1 VIAVESDLKLINIRL
16 LNYHLDA
23 VLPSELEGQKPVPDH
38 GTPEIDFEIAKDD
51 ENGVYR
57 IVLDLRSV
65 AETAGYSYSIR
76 AAGFFSVS
84 DSIDDENRERLV
96 LYSALPMLIGT
107 LRGYLS
113 DMTAHSV
120 YGRYLL
126 PSVDLAR
133 LLAEWQAQDEGA
145 EQR

>member
-1 VIAVESDLKLINIRL
+1 VLTVIAVESDLKLINIRL
-16 LNYHLDA
+16 LNYHLDG
-23 VLPSELEGQKPVPDH
+23 VLPSELEGQKPVPEH

-57 IVLDLRSV
+57 ILLDLRSV

-84 DSIDDENRERLV
+84 GSADEEDRQRLV
-96 LYSALPMLIGT
+96 VYSALPMLIGT
-107 LRGYLS
+107 MRGYLS
-113 DMTAHSV
+113 EMTAHSV

-126 PSVDLAR
+126 PSVDLSR
-133 LLAEWQAQDEGA
+133 LLAEWQAHEGS
-145 EQR
+145 